1 MYLKFEPY
9 DNKDLE
15 DNSVLIFK
23 IHELVDNITAYTLEP
38 QLPCKQC
45 KKIMECPGH
54 LGRIPLYHRIVHLF
68 VCKYFMQRNHTYLSS
83 FSFLNPSQ
91 NLYTSYLKV
100 IVFSNTND

>member
-68 VCKYFMQRNHTYLSS
+68 VCKYFMQRNHTYLSCM
-83 FSFLNPSQ
+83 
-91 NLYTSYLKV
+91 
-100 IVFSNTND
+100 